1 MTVSSTGL
9 RMGIDLSDPVRVVL
23 FSKTSDSI
31 IASMTARTGFDWDSR
46 QKLNALASEIKDFW
60 KPYKVRPLGVA
71 GLSIRDCLLFT
82 VSFPSMSK
90 KELKEAI
97 RLQVERIVPG
107 SSHNVRMTV
116 QKWPSNLLLP
126 PSLSTSVN
134 NTTYVVAA
142 AEADSV
148 RAAEKLMKMAGV
160 KPVGVEI
167 PASPASR
174 ISWSIWARRK
184 HLEQGVLVENSKK
197 GRETFSKHLSSVHA
211 SKTAGFDNDSGDP
224 GESAANTEGLADVSN
239 HDRERQPG
247 EADKPR
253 ASFNVVLDIQP
264 DEAVLY
270 LAFDSYPW
278 LMREI
283 PLDPN
288 SSLRNAEI
296 LAGEVSR
303 SARFVTSSRAGEFTG
318 GVTVMGSSDK
328 TGFIADYLSERVGI
342 RTQVCELPLL
352 QCGAK

>member
-1 MTVSSTGL
+1 M
-9 RMGIDLSDPVRVVL
+9 
-23 FSKTSDSI
+23 
-31 IASMTARTGFDWDSR
+31 
-46 QKLNALASEIKDFW
+46 
-60 KPYKVRPLGVA
+60 
-71 GLSIRDCLLFT
+71 
-82 VSFPSMSK
+82 
-90 KELKEAI
+90 
-97 RLQVERIVPG
+97 
-107 SSHNVRMTV
+107 
-116 QKWPSNLLLP
+116 
-126 PSLSTSVN
+126 
-134 NTTYVVAA
+134 
-142 AEADSV
+142 
-148 RAAEKLMKMAGV
+148 
-160 KPVGVEI
+160 
-167 PASPASR
+167 
-174 ISWSIWARRK
+174 
-184 HLEQGVLVENSKK
+184 
-197 GRETFSKHLSSVHA
+197 
-211 SKTAGFDNDSGDP
+211 
-224 GESAANTEGLADVSN
+224 ADVSN

-352 QCGAK
+352 QCGAKYGLAVGLALPKEGALL